1 MRRWIVRIVAV
12 RQLVVPQYPDGL
24 VVSDPQTIPVAVQ
37 LGPRHWA
44 PLRLTIPVFIAT
56 PILPCRH
63 VLSLWSDKSRL
74 VFRPPPQMPRC
85 PLLFSTT
92 L

>member
-37 LGPRHWA
+37 LGPPTLGTLA
-44 PLRLTIPVFIAT
+44 PHYPRIHCNPNSA
-56 PILPCRH
+56 
-63 VLSLWSDKSRL
+63 LS
-74 VFRPPPQMPRC
+74 PRS
-85 PLLFSTT
+85 FVVE
-92 L
+92 